1 MTGAAISSMMYS
13 TMYASVAAMAVGAG
27 VSAYSAYQQGKAAEQ
42 QAKAEA
48 AQQEYQ
54 AKLNEERAAVAQI
67 QGEQEAA
74 KRSRAMAAEIGSQY
88 ANYAGNGLM
97 VDGAGKDTL
106 GDVLKTTVTE
116 AEADIKTIRDNTAM
130 NVWTYKSN
138 AAAQRAS
145 AKNSLIAGKNA
156 RTTGTLKAWGTG
168 LSGLGEIGKSAT
180 TLFGGA

>member
-1 MTGAAISSMMYS
+1 M
-13 TMYASVAAMAVGAG
+13 AAMAVGAG
-27 VSAYSAYQQGKAAEQ
+27 VTAYSSYQQGKAAEQ

-48 AQQEYQ
+48 AQQAYQ
-54 AKLNEERAAVAQI
+54 AKLNEDRAAVAQL

-116 AEADIKTIRDNTAM
+116 ADADIKTIRDNTAM
-130 NVWTYKSN
+130 NIWTYKSN
-138 AAAQRAS
+138 AAAQRA
-145 AKNSLIAGKNA
+145 AEQNSLIAGKNA
-156 RTTGTLKAWGTG
+156 RTAGNIGMWGSL
-168 LSGLGEIGKSAT
+168 LSGSSQVGMA
-180 TLFGGA
+180 GANYFKK

>member
-1 MTGAAISSMMYS
+1 MTGVAIASLVTMAAGAAVAGYSS
-13 TMYASVAAMAVGAG
+13 
-27 VSAYSAYQQGKAAEQ
+27 YQQGKAAEQ

-48 AQQEYQ
+48 AQQAYQ
-54 AKLNEERAAVAQI
+54 AKLNEERAAVAQL

-116 AEADIKTIRDNTAM
+116 ADADIKTIRDNTAM
-130 NVWTYKSN
+130 NIWTYKSN
-138 AAAQRAS
+138 AAAQRA
-145 AKNSLIAGKNA
+145 AAQNSLIAGKNA
-156 RTTGTLKAWGTG
+156 RTAGNIGAWGSL
-168 LSGLGEIGKSAT
+168 LSGSAQVGMSTATYFGKK
-180 TLFGGA
+180 